1 MINCRH
7 SRNAFTIIEILVA
20 LVILTTIIL
29 MLMPVFTYSRKTVD
43 TMNRL
48 DVYHDTRKISH
59 EINGTLKLATEVIF
73 PDTSSKHSWRG
84 CIIFRN
90 PMNQVLIFYLNDR
103 KDLVVINY
111 DRIRNG
117 KVVRGK
123 TIAGNVEN
131 FQVRRKE
138 SNLIEYRVKLSA
150 QGSKDLEFTGMINLA
165 NLI

>member
-1 MINCRH
+1 MIKHKYLRK
-7 SRNAFTIIEILVA
+7 AFTMTEIMITA
-20 LVILTTIIL
+20 VIFIMIIIL
-29 MLMPVFTYSRKTVD
+29 LMPVFTYSRKSVE

-48 DVYHDTRKISH
+48 DVYHDIRMISQ
-59 EINGTLKLATEVIF
+59 EINSSLKLATQVIF
-73 PDTSSKHSWRG
+73 PDTSSKNSWRG

-90 PMNQVLIFYLNDR
+90 PINQLLIFYLNDQ
-103 KDLVVINY
+103 KDLVLTNY

-123 TIAGNVEN
+123 TIARNVES

-138 SNLIEYRVKLSA
+138 SNLLEYRVKLSS
-150 QGSKDLEFTGMINLA
+150 QGSKGLEFTGIINLG